1 LLGDSNDILL
11 LQGIDEGIQS
21 MNFTGVLRPKSFV
34 FTLLLVSLCSF
45 PSLAQKTKKIESS
58 EQTAFSAEEEKFE
71 HPVPLNKSAKK
82 ALASE
87 QSIADVMKDEKLSV
101 ETMPEDW
108 FTASEVHLS
117 SPAEADLVV
126 MGNLIARGPYTSA
139 FWVLRKSPGGYRVV
153 FHNDAHSLLVQRTKT
168 NGLRNILT
176 AVVTLRYNST
186 AKYGFDGKTYK
197 ITKRTLQPNGYVA
210 ELNPAK
216 YRTRRTFIQL
226 PGQDPE
232 PILAE
237 ARAWIWQRWQAQ
249 KPSYVRVSTHD
260 DDGEEQDCLY
270 FIDNH
275 SENGEMQVT
284 LKIHRIAWD
293 QDSPSGPRYKIVKDQ
308 IVIANQVQ
316 RTEPSADDSQAPRV
330 FPEKEELPSSKYR
343 LHFLADET
351 FDLLTL

>member
-1 LLGDSNDILL
+1 LLDDFNAILL

-21 MNFTGVLRPKSFV
+21 MNFTGVLRPKSFLFTV
-34 FTLLLVSLCSF
+34 FLVSLCGSS
-45 PSLAQKTKKIESS
+45 SLAQKTKKIESS
-58 EQTAFSAEEEKFE
+58 EQNAFSAEEEKFE

-87 QSIADVMKDEKLSV
+87 QSVADVMKDEKLSV

-117 SPAEADLVV
+117 NPAEADLVV
-126 MGNLIARGPYTSA
+126 MGNHIARGAYTSA
-139 FWVLRKSPGGYRVV
+139 FWVLRKSPGGFRVV
-153 FHNDAHSLLVQRTKT
+153 FRNDAHSLQLQKTKT

-186 AKYGFDGKTYK
+186 AEYGFDGKTYK

-210 ELNPAK
+210 DLNPAK

-232 PILAE
+232 PILAK
-237 ARAWIWQRWQAQ
+237 ARAWIWQLWQG
-249 KPSYVRVSTHD
+249 KKSSYVRVSTHD

-270 FIDNH
+270 FIDDH

-293 QDSPSGPRYKIVKDQ
+293 QDSPSGPRYKIVEDQ
-308 IVIANQVQ
+308 IVIADQVQ
-316 RTEPSADDSQAPRV
+316 RTEPSVDDSQAPKV
-330 FPEKEELPSSKYR
+330 FPENEELPSLKYR
-343 LHFLADET
+343 LHFLADGA